1 MMTDNLS
8 DLLKTLFDVRQQKN
22 ALDKT
27 EKAVLADLKPL
38 VDPMFD
44 KVPDAPVVE
53 NGIVLTRIAGTSR
66 SIQAD
71 LLLERGVSPD
81 VVSYATKT
89 TTYYQYRT
97 KEAK

>member
-1 MMTDNLS
+1 MTDTLS
-8 DLLKTLFDVRQQKN
+8 DLPKSLFDIRQQKS
-22 ALDKT
+22 ALDKL
-27 EKAVLADLKPL
+27 EKSILTDLKPL

-44 KVPDAPVVE
+44 KLPDAPVVE

-66 SIQAD
+66 TISAD

-89 TTYYQYRT
+89 VPYFQYRT

>member
-1 MMTDNLS
+1 MTDTLS
-8 DLLKTLFDVRQQKN
+8 DLLKSLFDIRQQKSV
-22 ALDKT
+22 LDKT
-27 EKAVLADLKPL
+27 EKSILADLKPL

-44 KVPDAPVVE
+44 KLPDEPIEE

-66 SIQAD
+66 TISAD

-89 TTYYQYRT
+89 VPYFQYRT

>member
-1 MMTDNLS
+1 MPDNLS
-8 DLLKTLFDVRQQKN
+8 NLLKSLFDLRQQKN
-22 ALDKT
+22 ALDKL
-27 EKAVLADLKPL
+27 EKSILADLKPM

-44 KVPDAPVVE
+44 KLPDEPVVE

-66 SIQAD
+66 TISAD

-81 VVSYATKT
+81 VVNYATKT
-89 TTYYQYRT
+89 VPYFQYRT